1 VWTEVEGPDD
11 PPSKREV
18 KIGGQRRRIL
28 EGGEGRMRLTTVV
41 IVGYLSLRWL
51 YLIYTPEDPSTAL
64 EWPKYSNSTCNAFLP
79 ALPSPANPNAE
90 RPPNSSVSAGLF
102 WLARELQRRNRQLQ
116 GEQTSH
122 HFSGSWGWNQF
133 ASSLLRIYL
142 L

>member
-1 VWTEVEGPDD
+1 VWTVVEGPDD
-11 PPSKREV
+11 PPSTREV

-28 EGGEGRMRLTTVV
+28 EDGEGRMRLTTVV
-41 IVGYLSLRWL
+41 IVALFVVAMVVPH
-51 YLIYTPEDPSTAL
+51 IYARRPINRPGMAKIQQFNVSRL
-64 EWPKYSNSTCNAFLP
+64 LP
-79 ALPSPANPNAE
+79 ALPSPAKPNAE
-90 RPPNSSVSAGLF
+90 RPPNSSVFDGLF
-102 WLARELQRRNRQLQ
+102 WLERELQRRNRQLQ